1 MRQEMLLR
9 LIKTTKN
16 GGILMKYNSVK
27 YLTEATMFL
36 KIGVLKNFAMFT
48 RKPPCWSLLLIK
60 LQVLL
65 KPKFGMDI
73 GLQLY

>member
-27 YLTEATMFL
+27 YLTEATMFF

-48 RKPPCWSLLLIK
+48 RKPRVGVS
-60 LQVLL
+60 
-65 KPKFGMDI
+65 F
-73 GLQLY
+73 